1 SRLTTRFVS
10 NSGQT
15 TWSRQTTGPDFIG
28 INFSPVSKRKADA
41 QTCEVFKTSQVS
53 GAVAVFYK
61 NAESEIREILENYPF
76 KTVQL
81 YAGDVSPEFV
91 RSLKVRVILAVKII
105 DSLTWSETINTLIEP
120 YAADVDC
127 FILDGA
133 NPGSGERIGTEIPA
147 DFPYLFLLAGGL
159 HESNLD
165 AILAYKNC
173 IGVDIASGIE
183 TNGKVDLEKIEHIA
197 QRLMPRPANNV

>member
-1 SRLTTRFVS
+1 MLRGLTTPSRLTTE
-10 NSGQT
+10 
-15 TWSRQTTGPDFIG
+15 PDFIG
-28 INFSPVSKRKADA
+28 INFSPVSKRRADA
-41 QTCEVFKTSQVS
+41 PTCEVLKTSQVS
-53 GAVAVFYK
+53 SALAVFYK
-61 NAESEIREILENYPF
+61 NTESEIRETIEKYPF

-91 RSLKVRVILAVKII
+91 RSLKVRVILAVKCS
-105 DSLTWSETINTLIEP
+105 DSDHITWSETITTLIEP

-133 NPGSGERIGTEIPA
+133 NPGSGELIGAKIPE
-147 DFPYLFLLAGGL
+147 DFPYPFLLAGGL
-159 HESNLD
+159 HEGNLE

-183 TNGKVDLEKIEHIA
+183 TARAVDLEKIRGIA
-197 QRLMPRPANNV
+197 QRLVSLSLPHDLPNRL